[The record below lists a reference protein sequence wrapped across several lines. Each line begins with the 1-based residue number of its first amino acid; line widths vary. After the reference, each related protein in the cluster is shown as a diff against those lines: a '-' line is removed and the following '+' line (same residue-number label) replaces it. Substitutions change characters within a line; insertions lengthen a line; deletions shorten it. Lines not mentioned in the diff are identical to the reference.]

1 MAHPGKMVFGRK
13 LPFWGPKFPL
23 NFEKIETKNLMS
35 QGKQLQPLMK
45 AAHRQ
50 QVVPLSLL
58 FLAQEITHLPQLSH
72 HSLFFTI
79 NRIHMGKENQ
89 QQIPQDFENLFHQR
103 KNGRFFFPTKK
114 NTRHADPQKNNNIL
128 PPCLSKIDL
137 FLKLLAFWQ
146 PKKRAAKKVA
156 TKTDILKEPPCC
168 RAGRLVY
175 FNQQKQVRLGS
186 NYPYLPVESCTSIFP
201 TTKT

>member
-1 MAHPGKMVFGRK
+1 MFGRK

-72 HSLFFTI
+72 HSLFSPSAAYTC
-79 NRIHMGKENQ
+79 GKENQ
-89 QQIPQDFENLFHQR
+89 QQISEDFENLFHQR
-103 KNGRFFFPTKK
+103 NNGRFFPTKK
-114 NTRHADPQKNNNIL
+114 KKT
-128 PPCLSKIDL
+128 PCWSSKTTTSSH
-137 FLKLLAFWQ
+137 LAFRRSISSWSVWRFGS
-146 PKKRAAKKVA
+146 PKNGLPKRWHQNVHFERAAW
-156 TKTDILKEPPCC
+156 LPC
-168 RAGRLVY
+168 R
-175 FNQQKQVRLGS
+175 
-186 NYPYLPVESCTSIFP
+186 
-201 TTKT
+201 